1 MEYINVHNFDG
12 RFSNV
17 QEMILCKTRWARYI
31 PLEVLQKYTIIS
43 LRREWY
49 QNFSE
54 ECPEGKLDKE
64 RILNI
69 YAQIAPLGNA
79 KDFVDQIFRIFDE
92 DGNGTIDFKEFMIA
106 TDMTESGTPEEKLRW
121 AFKVGKNHL
130 IIFVCIFRQTIARQC
145 MYLCTYSTI
154 LLSTRVYF

>member
-1 MEYINVHNFDG
+1 M
-12 RFSNV
+12 
-17 QEMILCKTRWARYI
+17 
-31 PLEVLQKYTIIS
+31 
-43 LRREWY
+43 
-49 QNFSE
+49 
-54 ECPEGKLDKE
+54 DKE

-121 AFKVGKNHL
+121 AFKVGNKSFDCL
-130 IIFVCIFRQTIARQC
+130 C
-145 MYLCTYSTI
+145 MYFPSNLHDCKTMYVLT
-154 LLSTRVYF
+154 LQYY

>member
-1 MEYINVHNFDG
+1 M
-12 RFSNV
+12 
-17 QEMILCKTRWARYI
+17 
-31 PLEVLQKYTIIS
+31 
-43 LRREWY
+43 
-49 QNFSE
+49 
-54 ECPEGKLDKE
+54 DKE

-121 AFKVGKNHL
+121 AFKVGQ
-130 IIFVCIFRQTIARQC
+130 IFRQMYVHKWMNYNTTYLHVFIFRC
-145 MYLCTYSTI
+145 MTKT
-154 LLSTRVYF
+154 TVEQ

>member
-1 MEYINVHNFDG
+1 M
-12 RFSNV
+12 
-17 QEMILCKTRWARYI
+17 
-31 PLEVLQKYTIIS
+31 
-43 LRREWY
+43 
-49 QNFSE
+49 
-54 ECPEGKLDKE
+54 DKE

-121 AFKVGKNHL
+121 AFKVGKNNL
-130 IIFVCIFRQTIARQC
+130 TSIINI
-145 MYLCTYSTI
+145 
-154 LLSTRVYF
+154 

>member
-1 MEYINVHNFDG
+1 M
-12 RFSNV
+12 
-17 QEMILCKTRWARYI
+17 
-31 PLEVLQKYTIIS
+31 
-43 LRREWY
+43 
-49 QNFSE
+49 
-54 ECPEGKLDKE
+54 DKE

-121 AFKVGKNHL
+121 AFKVG
-130 IIFVCIFRQTIARQC
+130 Q
-145 MYLCTYSTI
+145 MYFSSYGRASMNVLQYYVF
-154 LLSTRVYF
+154 TRVYF

>member
-1 MEYINVHNFDG
+1 M
-12 RFSNV
+12 
-17 QEMILCKTRWARYI
+17 
-31 PLEVLQKYTIIS
+31 
-43 LRREWY
+43 
-49 QNFSE
+49 
-54 ECPEGKLDKE
+54 DKE

-130 IIFVCIFRQTIARQC
+130 IIFVCIFRQTCTIARQC
-145 MYLCTYSTI
+145 MYLLYNTI
-154 LLSTRVYF
+154 KYTCLFLDVWQRQ

>member
-1 MEYINVHNFDG
+1 M
-12 RFSNV
+12 
-17 QEMILCKTRWARYI
+17 
-31 PLEVLQKYTIIS
+31 
-43 LRREWY
+43 
-49 QNFSE
+49 
-54 ECPEGKLDKE
+54 DKE

-130 IIFVCIFRQTIARQC
+130 IIFVCIFRQTYTIARQW
-145 MYLCTYSTI
+145 MYLLYNTI
-154 LLSTRVYF
+154 KYTCLFLDVWQRQ

>member
-1 MEYINVHNFDG
+1 M
-12 RFSNV
+12 
-17 QEMILCKTRWARYI
+17 
-31 PLEVLQKYTIIS
+31 
-43 LRREWY
+43 
-49 QNFSE
+49 
-54 ECPEGKLDKE
+54 DKE

-130 IIFVCIFRQTIARQC
+130 IIFVCIFRQTCTIARQC
-145 MYLCTYSTI
+145 RYICTYSTI
-154 LLSTRVYF
+154 LLRTRVYF

>member
-1 MEYINVHNFDG
+1 M
-12 RFSNV
+12 
-17 QEMILCKTRWARYI
+17 
-31 PLEVLQKYTIIS
+31 
-43 LRREWY
+43 
-49 QNFSE
+49 
-54 ECPEGKLDKE
+54 DKE

-121 AFKVGKNHL
+121 AFKVGK
-130 IIFVCIFRQTIARQC
+130 IIWLSLYVFSVKPARLQDNV
-145 MYLCTYSTI
+145 CTYSTI

>member
-1 MEYINVHNFDG
+1 M
-12 RFSNV
+12 
-17 QEMILCKTRWARYI
+17 
-31 PLEVLQKYTIIS
+31 
-43 LRREWY
+43 
-49 QNFSE
+49 
-54 ECPEGKLDKE
+54 DKE

-121 AFKVGKNHL
+121 AFKVGKKSFNYL
-130 IIFVCIFRQTIARQC
+130 C
-145 MYLCTYSTI
+145 MYFPSNLHDCKTMY
-154 LLSTRVYF
+154 LLTQQYY